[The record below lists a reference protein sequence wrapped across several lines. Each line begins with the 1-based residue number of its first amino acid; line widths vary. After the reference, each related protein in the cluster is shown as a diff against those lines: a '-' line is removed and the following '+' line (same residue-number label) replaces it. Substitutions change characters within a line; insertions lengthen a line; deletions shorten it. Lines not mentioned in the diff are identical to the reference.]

1 LTNEE
6 KENRITEESSDKS
19 LEVVEKERKYTT
31 KNYWFKHAYEKKRKA
46 KKLPFGELGELK

>member
-31 KNYWFKHAYEKKRKA
+31 KNYWFKHAYEKKEKRRNYP
-46 KKLPFGELGELK
+46 LVN